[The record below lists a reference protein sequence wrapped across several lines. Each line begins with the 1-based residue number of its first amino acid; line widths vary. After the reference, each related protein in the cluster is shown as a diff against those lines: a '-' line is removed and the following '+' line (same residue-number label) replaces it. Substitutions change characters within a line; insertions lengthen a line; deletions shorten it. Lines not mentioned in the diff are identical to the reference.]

1 MQKYKNKINNC
12 KDCQGYGYYQDVESS
27 GLIAKNDP
35 YHKPHIERCDTCQFF
50 TSDLEAVGFHA
61 TKLTQKQIKFIK

>member
-1 MQKYKNKINNC
+1 MDIIKMLK
-12 KDCQGYGYYQDVESS
+12 VVA
-27 GLIAKNDP
+27 LIAKNDP

>member
-12 KDCQGYGYYQDVESS
+12 KDCEGHGYFQDVEST

-61 TKLTQKQIKFIK
+61 IKLTQKQIKFIK